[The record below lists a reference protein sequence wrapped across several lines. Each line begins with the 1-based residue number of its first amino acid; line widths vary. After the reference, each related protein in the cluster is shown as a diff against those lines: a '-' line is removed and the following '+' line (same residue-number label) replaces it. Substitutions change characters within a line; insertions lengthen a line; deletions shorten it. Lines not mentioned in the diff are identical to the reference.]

1 MITIIAIA
9 ELMFPT
15 SQYSYFSK
23 IRNYPEAPN
32 HIIMGELVR
41 IILSNLG
48 HRFLVL
54 RQGMSQKFLCPML

>member
-15 SQYSYFSK
+15 SHYSYFSK
-23 IRNYPEAPN
+23 IRNDPEAYN

-48 HRFLVL
+48 YRFLVL

>member
-9 ELMFPT
+9 EVMFPT
-15 SQYSYFSK
+15 SHYSYFSK
-23 IRNYPEAPN
+23 IKTDTKAYN

-48 HRFLVL
+48 YRLLVL
-54 RQGMSQKFLCPML
+54 RQGMSQKFLCSMF